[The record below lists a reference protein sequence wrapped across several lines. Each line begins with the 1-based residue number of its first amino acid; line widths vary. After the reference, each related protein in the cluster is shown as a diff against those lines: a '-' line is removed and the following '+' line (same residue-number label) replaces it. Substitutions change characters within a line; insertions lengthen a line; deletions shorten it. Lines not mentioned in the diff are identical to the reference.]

1 LEINSASFWVC
12 EEIEEKRRV
21 MEEWKLRCEGFR
33 RNAIID
39 FLRKIFSE
47 SMSKKMKYNK
57 REMLARC
64 Q

>member
-1 LEINSASFWVC
+1 MEINSASFWVC

-39 FLRKIFSE
+39 FLRKIFRARRS
-47 SMSKKMKYNK
+47 SII
-57 REMLARC
+57 REVDNRVK
-64 Q
+64 